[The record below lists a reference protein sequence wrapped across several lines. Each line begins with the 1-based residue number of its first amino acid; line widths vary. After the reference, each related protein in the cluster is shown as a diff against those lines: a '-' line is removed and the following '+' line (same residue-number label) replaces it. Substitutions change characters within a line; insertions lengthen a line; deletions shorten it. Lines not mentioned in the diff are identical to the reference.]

1 MTVTKGFNHK
11 TKCNFIM
18 TAADATVAPTFSVKT
33 LTDTKIILQWI
44 EWNKVADLGT
54 NGVMA
59 ATDTSTGFF
68 QGAYTYT
75 ALTAGPYLNPFI
87 TVGTGRGSNSLGAF
101 TEWGYYKNP
110 YNWAAGSVGELRYHN
125 ANAGLLDDYNTST
138 GDIAIF
144 WDMQAQKK
152 AEYDSYNTKKDEF
165 EVLKADYE
173 TKKAERQ
180 AQLDD
185 FLSTGDVVVVP
196 DRPEEPTMPKTYAGP
211 TPDLSKYT
219 TGSKTWKALASE
231 NDGNAGLVTDFANFD
246 SIPTIS
252 GVTATGIFANK
263 LGYLMATNDDSVTT
277 VQKTGHVFG
286 VLGQG
291 DITMPDTN
299 TPFLFASQDS
309 ATASIMLG
317 VYPSNSA

>member
-1 MTVTKGFNHK
+1 
-11 TKCNFIM
+11 
-18 TAADATVAPTFSVKT
+18 
-33 LTDTKIILQWI
+33 L
-44 EWNKVADLGT
+44 
-54 NGVMA
+54 
-59 ATDTSTGFF
+59 
-68 QGAYTYT
+68 
-75 ALTAGPYLNPFI
+75 
-87 TVGTGRGSNSLGAF
+87 
-101 TEWGYYKNP
+101 
-110 YNWAAGSVGELRYHN
+110 
-125 ANAGLLDDYNTST
+125 
-138 GDIAIF
+138 
-144 WDMQAQKK
+144 
-152 AEYDSYNTKKDEF
+152 KDEF

-211 TPDLSKYT
+211 TPDLDKYT
-219 TGSKTWKALASE
+219 TGSKTWKVLASE

-246 SIPTIS
+246 SVPTIS
-252 GVTATGIFANK
+252 GVSATGIFANK
-263 LGYLMATNDDSVTT
+263 IGYLMATNDDSVTT